1 MEKGK
6 SKDSAGT
13 VTTSLRVLHLDNHY
27 SKSTPIPNSFSF
39 SRQSQ
44 SLSSNRRKAPALL
57 SLCLGVVGCNL
68 EDIIDDFAEI
78 AVAFPSDIKMVL
90 VAIARRRKLL
100 NDDVLIALADSS
112 WEILDVSGSDV
123 SDSGLCHVVNICH
136 NLKAID
142 IRLCTRLTPT
152 GVSELLL
159 HCRSLGILRWG
170 GCTRSDYVVRR
181 CLSLLEPNLNDVGGD
196 SWEDLDA
203 VELIQGASLRWLV
216 WPTIDKDSQETLTSE
231 CPGIV
236 VNLKPSLLGYRGTEV
251 PREAVMH
258 LALDDPIVEDIDPK
272 TWAVSGCKP
281 SRTPLLPAASPN
293 ELSIAEK
300 FRLAFLDRD
309 TQLAPKRAKN
319 TRQHQRRAEREW
331 VTTDMKAKALALASK
346 ANKSMNHRNL

>member
-27 SKSTPIPNSFSF
+27 SNSTPIPNSFSF

-68 EDIIDDFAEI
+68 EDIIDDLAEI

-152 GVSELLL
+152 GVSELLQR
-159 HCRSLGILRWG
+159 CRSLQILRWG

-216 WPTIDKDSQETLTSE
+216 WPTIDKNSQETLTSE
-231 CPGIV
+231 CPRIV
-236 VNLKPSLLGYRGTEV
+236 VNPKPSLLGYRGTEV
-251 PREAVMH
+251 PREAAMH

-272 TWAVSGCKP
+272 TWAVSGC
-281 SRTPLLPAASPN
+281 
-293 ELSIAEK
+293 
-300 FRLAFLDRD
+300 
-309 TQLAPKRAKN
+309 
-319 TRQHQRRAEREW
+319 
-331 VTTDMKAKALALASK
+331 
-346 ANKSMNHRNL
+346 

>member
-6 SKDSAGT
+6 SKYSAGT
-13 VTTSLRVLHLDNHY
+13 VTTSLRVLHLDNN
-27 SKSTPIPNSFSF
+27 SKSTPNSVAFPL
-39 SRQSQ
+39 QSQ
-44 SLSSNRRKAPALL
+44 SFSTNKRKAPTLL

-78 AVAFPSDIKMVL
+78 AIAFPSDIKMVL

-100 NDDVLIALADSS
+100 NDDFLVALVDSS
-112 WEILDVSGSDV
+112 WEILDMSGSDV
-123 SDSGLCHVVNICH
+123 SDSGLSHVVNICH

-152 GVSELLL
+152 GVSELLQR
-159 HCRSLGILRWG
+159 CRSLEILRWG
-170 GCTRSDYVVRR
+170 GCARSDSVVRR
-181 CLSLLEPNLNDVGGD
+181 CLSLLEPNLNDVAGD

-216 WPTIDKDSQETLTSE
+216 WPTIDKDSQETLTFE
-231 CPGIV
+231 CPRIV
-236 VNLKPSLLGYRGTEV
+236 VNPKPSLLGYRGTEV
-251 PREAVMH
+251 PQEALMQLV
-258 LALDDPIVEDIDPK
+258 LDDLIVKDVDPK
-272 TWAVSGCKP
+272 TWAVSGCNL
-281 SRTPLLPAASPN
+281 SRTALLPVASPN

-309 TQLAPKRAKN
+309 TRLAPKRAKN

-331 VTTDMKAKALALASK
+331 VTMDMKAKALVLASK
-346 ANKSMNHRNL
+346 ANRSMNHRNL